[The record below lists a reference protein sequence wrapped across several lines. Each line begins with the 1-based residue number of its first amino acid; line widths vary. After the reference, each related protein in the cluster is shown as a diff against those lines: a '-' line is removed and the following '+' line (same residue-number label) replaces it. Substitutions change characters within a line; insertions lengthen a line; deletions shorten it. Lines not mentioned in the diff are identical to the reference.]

1 MNLTKI
7 KNECYNAM
15 VEAIKSEIGSSGIDN
30 ATYACATVDT
40 NDGYIELVIDHHN
53 DTSVVIVH
61 DNGNEHDCPLLC
73 KAIEENL
80 PDWDAIEEEWQEEI
94 QKKTS
99 MRLTASET
107 KPTISTG
114 STDRRFSFYIQSFCF
129 KFSRWLLRRETNGSH
144 HMEG

>member
-7 KNECYNAM
+7 KNECHEAM
-15 VEAIKSEIGSSGIDN
+15 VEAIKSEIGSEGIDWAYN
-30 ATYACATVDT
+30 ACATVDT

-80 PDWDAIEEEWQEEI
+80 PDWDAIEEEWQEENPEEDEYEAHGFRDEVDYLNW
-94 QKKTS
+94 KY
-99 MRLTASET
+99 
-107 KPTISTG
+107 G
-114 STDRRFSFYIQSFCF
+114 
-129 KFSRWLLRRETNGSH
+129 
-144 HMEG
+144 